1 MPPVPKG
8 HCRTKWGQI
17 HSLCSSC
24 SGNGLFA
31 KQVLGFDYKPAGRN
45 SGFDL
50 RNVQIF
56 NQQIFV
62 GQKLPIRQ
70 GFDMRLTSV
79 TK

>member
-24 SGNGLFA
+24 SGNALFA
-31 KQVLGFDYKPAGRN
+31 KQVLGFDYKSAGRD
-45 SGFDL
+45 SEFDI

-56 NQQIFV
+56 NQQILV
-62 GQKLPIRQ
+62 GQNLPIR
-70 GFDMRLTSV
+70 
-79 TK
+79 